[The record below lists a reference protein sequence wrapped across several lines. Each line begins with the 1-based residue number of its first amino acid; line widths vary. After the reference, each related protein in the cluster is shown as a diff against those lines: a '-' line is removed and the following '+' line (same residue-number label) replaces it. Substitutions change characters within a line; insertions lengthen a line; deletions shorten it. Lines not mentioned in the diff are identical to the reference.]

1 MPKHKTESLLKML
14 RICADMLSKN
24 PNLGYIETQECFRI
38 MENIIKTL
46 NDKADISPEKKHVL
60 QKFLD
65 ELDALHPLSYM
76 DVKTVPFFICKSWV
90 RF

>member
-1 MPKHKTESLLKML
+1 MSKEKTESLLKML
-14 RICADMLSKN
+14 RVCADMLSKN

-38 MENIIKTL
+38 MENIIKNL
-46 NDKADISPEKKHVL
+46 NKKGDESPEQKHIL

-65 ELDALHPLSYM
+65 ELDALHPLSYI
-76 DVKTVPFFICKSWV
+76 DVKTVPFFIYKSWV

>member
-1 MPKHKTESLLKML
+1 MSNQKTESLLKML
-14 RICADMLSKN
+14 KICSDMLSKN

-38 MENIIKTL
+38 MENIIQNL
-46 NDKADISPEKKHVL
+46 NNKEDLSSEKKHIV

-65 ELDALHPLSYM
+65 ELDALHPLSYI